1 MSIELM
7 RAELADAAV
16 IHRLQVK
23 AFAPLLERYQDV
35 DTNPANE
42 VVGDIIRRLQ
52 QPFTTY
58 YFIALDKTR
67 IGAIRV
73 ACREKDRARIS
84 PIFVIPEYQGKGY
97 GQQAMALVECT
108 IDAQTLELSTIQEE
122 SANCYM
128 YEKMGYRK
136 TGDPRVVND
145 RMTIISYEKS
155 LKSPP
160 SVA

>member
-7 RAELADAAV
+7 KAGIEDAEV
-16 IHRLQVK
+16 IHRLQVM
-23 AFAPLLERYQDV
+23 AFAPLLVRYQDV

-58 YFIALDKTR
+58 YFIVFNKTR

-73 ACREKDRARIS
+73 ARREKERARIS

-97 GQQAMALVECT
+97 GQQAMALVESN
-108 IDAQTLELSTIQEE
+108 IDVQTWELSTIQEE
-122 SANCYM
+122 SGNCHL
-128 YEKMGYRK
+128 YEKLGYRK
-136 TGDPRVVND
+136 TGAARVIND

-155 LKSPP
+155 LGLSP
-160 SVA
+160 STK